1 MRIATWSLSSVV
13 ILSCFLFLFALP
25 PAQAYIDAGT
35 GSYLLQLGL
44 GALMAGL
51 FVLITYLRR
60 IRKAIAR
67 IFHKTQD
74 EPDD

>member
-13 ILSCFLFLFALP
+13 ILSCFFFLFALP

-44 GALMAGL
+44 GALLAGA
-51 FVLITYLRR
+51 FVLKAYWIR

-74 EPDD
+74 EADD